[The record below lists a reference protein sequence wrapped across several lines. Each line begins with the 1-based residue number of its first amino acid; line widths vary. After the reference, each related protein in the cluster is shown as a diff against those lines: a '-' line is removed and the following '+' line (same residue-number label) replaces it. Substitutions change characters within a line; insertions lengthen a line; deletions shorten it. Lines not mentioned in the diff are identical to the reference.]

1 MRKRVLPWPQQVLEA
16 AEKKLQ
22 AEEAVKAELCRDLSE
37 LVAQSA
43 DQQLVPAPSLLHA
56 PCMQAMTTACS

>member
-1 MRKRVLPWPQQVLEA
+1 MLEA

-43 DQQLVPAPSLLHA
+43 DQQLVPAPCLRA
-56 PCMQAMTTACS
+56 PACKP